1 MIAALHLVAN
11 VVSTAGFLYVSTLNY
26 PGGEAILKLH
36 QIESRTT
43 GENFPLII
51 DSFAFDNWIVSSL

>member
-1 MIAALHLVAN
+1 MLGLIAALHLVTN

-26 PGGEAILKLH
+26 PGGEAIVKLH

-43 GENFPLII
+43 GNKFDLFI
-51 DSFAFDNWIVSSL
+51 DLLPAKT